1 MQEKIL
7 ILSRCITM
15 RKSLRTARKYY
26 RFHFKGYYR
35 GLKINEIH
43 VVCGDKAELSKGE
56 DYLLW
61 VEQLSLK
68 ETILEVRLIKYKK
81 IG

>member
-7 ILSRCITM
+7 ILSRCLTM
-15 RKSLRTARKYY
+15 RKSPRSAKQYY
-26 RFHFKGYYR
+26 RFHFKGFYR
-35 GLKINEIH
+35 GWKINEIH
-43 VVCGDKAELSKGE
+43 VIGPSDAHLEKGE

-61 VEQLSLK
+61 VEQLGLK
-68 ETILEVRLIKYKK
+68 DAILEVRLLKYKK

>member
-7 ILSRCITM
+7 ILSRCLTV
-15 RKSLRTARKYY
+15 RKSPRTTRKYY

-35 GLKINEIH
+35 GFKINEIH
-43 VVCGDKAELSKGE
+43 VVCGENADLTKGD

-61 VEQLSLK
+61 VEQVSLK
-68 ETILEVRLIKYKK
+68 ESVLEVRLLKYKK

>member
-7 ILSRCITM
+7 ILSRCLTL
-15 RKSLRTARKYY
+15 RKSPRTSRKYY

-35 GLKINEIH
+35 GFKINEIH
-43 VVCGDKAELSKGE
+43 VVCGTHAELEKGE

-61 VEQLSLK
+61 VEHMSLR
-68 ETILEVRLIKYKK
+68 ETILEVRLLKYKK
-81 IG
+81 IY